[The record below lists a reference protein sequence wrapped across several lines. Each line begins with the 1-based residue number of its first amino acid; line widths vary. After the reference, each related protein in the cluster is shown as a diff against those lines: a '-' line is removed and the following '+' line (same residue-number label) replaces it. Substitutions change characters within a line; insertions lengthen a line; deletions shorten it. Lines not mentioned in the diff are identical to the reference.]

1 MSLARCLVALL
12 AARVGAST
20 HLFLPVSYARAFVG
34 RWRPQTF
41 GGQLLSSSATVA
53 AYTRAIMQLTRRLRG
68 GAVQRSRRHL
78 RHAQRQRHEHIAS
91 VIWGHEHAPTLD
103 ISVVARGTRSRCPVA
118 RYRAASC
125 STTPWSASSGFSR
138 FLTRETFFGGHRS
151 HTHTHTPCRSDRPD
165 GRRWPRRRGRASC
178 ATRRWTPCPSP
189 WRAR

>member
-53 AYTRAIMQLTRRLRG
+53 AYTRAIIQLTHDDCAGVLCNERDVLYVMHCVNG
-68 GAVQRSRRHL
+68 TDY
-78 RHAQRQRHEHIAS
+78 IAS

-103 ISVVARGTRSRCPVA
+103 DFRSL
-118 RYRAASC
+118 RAWYEQS
-125 STTPWSASSGFSR
+125 
-138 FLTRETFFGGHRS
+138 L
-151 HTHTHTPCRSDRPD
+151 
-165 GRRWPRRRGRASC
+165 PRRAL
-178 ATRRWTPCPSP
+178 PSGELLHDSVEREL
-189 WRAR
+189 WFLSLFDA